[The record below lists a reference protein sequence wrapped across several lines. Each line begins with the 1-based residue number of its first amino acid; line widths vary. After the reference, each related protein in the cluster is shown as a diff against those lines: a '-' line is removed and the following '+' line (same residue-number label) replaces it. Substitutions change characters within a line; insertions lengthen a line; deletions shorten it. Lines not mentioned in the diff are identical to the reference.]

1 MKPFYVT
8 TPIYYPSGSLHIGNA
23 YTTIA
28 ADALARFKRL
38 CGFDVFFLTG
48 TDEHGIKIQ
57 ERAGEKNMKPKEYLD
72 SMIPE
77 IKRLWSTLN
86 ISFDMFI
93 RTTDGFHIES
103 VQDIFKRLYEKG
115 DIYLGEYHGFY
126 CKPCETFWTKTQLDG
141 STNCRDCGRPVIE
154 TSEECYFFRM
164 SEYQDA
170 LIDYIESHKDFIK
183 PESRRNEVISF
194 VKAGLEDLCVS
205 RTSFDWGIK
214 VPFNDKHIV
223 YVWLDALTNYINA
236 LSHTGRF
243 AEFWGENTTHI
254 VGKDILRFH
263 AVIWPCLLMA
273 LELPLPG
280 RIFAHGW
287 LLMGGQKM
295 SKSKKNTLDPIEL
308 CNDYGVDSVR
318 YFALREVPFGMD
330 GNFSHEAFISRVNS
344 DLANDYGNLV
354 SRVVSMAEKYFRGDI
369 PFFDIS
375 ASGFAEDKELLAV
388 REEAFRKASDCY
400 DGCMFSAALT
410 SIWELISACNK
421 YIDTTMPWV
430 MAKDLESNG
439 ARLAGVLY
447 NLLDSIRITALLTSP
462 VMPLTSEKVCH
473 QLGIRDFS
481 EWNSTPLES
490 DYSVRKEGVIFPR
503 IEEEE

>member
-8 TPIYYPSGSLHIGNA
+8 TPIYYPSGSLHIGNS

-93 RTTDGFHIES
+93 RTTDDFHMKY
-103 VQDIFKRLYEKG
+103 VQDVFTKLYEKG

-141 STNCRDCGRPVIE
+141 GTTCHDCGRPVIE
-154 TSEECYFFRM
+154 TAEECYFFKM
-164 SEYQDA
+164 SKYQDD
-170 LIDYIESHKDFIK
+170 LIKYIESHDDFIK
-183 PESRRNEVISF
+183 PDSRRNEVLSF
-194 VKAGLEDLCVS
+194 LKSGLEDLCVS

-214 VPFNDKHIV
+214 VPFNDKHVV
-223 YVWLDALTNYINA
+223 YVWLDALTNYVSA
-236 LSHTGRF
+236 LSHTGGLDK
-243 AEFWGENTTHI
+243 FWGENTTHI

-263 AVIWPCLLMA
+263 AVIWPCMLMA
-273 LELPLPG
+273 LGLPLPG
-280 RIFAHGW
+280 RVFAHGW
-287 LLMGGQKM
+287 LLMDGQKM

-308 CNDYGVDSVR
+308 CSNYGVDSVR
-318 YFALREVPFGMD
+318 YFVLREVPFGMD
-330 GNFSHEAFISRVNS
+330 GSFNHDAFISRINS

-354 SRVVSMAEKYFRGDI
+354 SRVISMAEKYFDGNI
-369 PFFDIS
+369 QFFDAY
-375 ASGFAEDKELLAV
+375 ASEHEEDASLMNTR
-388 REEAFRKASDCY
+388 REVFDKTTDCY
-400 DGCMFSAALT
+400 DGCMFSAALVST
-410 SIWELISACNK
+410 WELVSACNK
-421 YIDTTMPWV
+421 YIDVTMPWV
-430 MAKDLESNG
+430 MAKDMETNG
-439 ARLAGVLY
+439 ARLSAVLY
-447 NLLDSIRITALLTSP
+447 NLLDSVRLIALITSP
-462 VMPLTSEKVCH
+462 VMPETSAKVYS
-473 QLGIRDFS
+473 QLGISDFS
-481 EWNSTPLES
+481 AWNAEPLKA

-503 IEEEE
+503 IEEAE